1 MSDSNDIA
9 NMQESNEQVLNDIK
23 LLQQQ
28 EQELYT
34 KLQNKVSANSITDD
48 EKTQIT
54 NKINELYQMR
64 LNLYSVLQETYSS
77 YENNIQ
83 NTSNT
88 LKDQKYAVDIIEK
101 QLSIERARLA
111 KLEENKYNKLRLIE
125 FNSSYAAQYQAQTR
139 ILKTIA
145 FWCLPIIVLIA
156 LNKQGILPDGITNI
170 LIAISILIGG
180 SIILAL
186 VIDTFNRDNMNYN
199 EYNWYFNPDN
209 VDTSTDNT
217 RDPTDPWER
226 PKIGQCVGAMCC
238 SDNQTYDEDLNK
250 CIDNTDNLQETFIN
264 SNLTKYA
271 MASTASNNKK
281 DNFFVNNKI
290 EAFTN
295 DLSNYVS
302 F

>member
-1 MSDSNDIA
+1 MSESNDIA
-9 NMQESNEQVLNDIK
+9 NMQESNQQVLNDIK
-23 LLQQQ
+23 LLQEQ

-34 KLQNKVSANSITDD
+34 KLQNKVSSNTITDG

-88 LKDQKYAVDIIEK
+88 LKEQKYAVDIIEK
-101 QLSIERARLA
+101 QLGIERARLA
-111 KLEENKYNKLRLIE
+111 KLEENKYNKLRMIE
-125 FNSSYAAQYQAQTR
+125 FNSSYAAQYQAQTS

-145 FWCLPIIVLIA
+145 FWCLPIIIAIA
-156 LNKQGILPDGITNI
+156 LNKQGILPDV
-170 LIAISILIGG
+170 IANLVVAFSILIGG
-180 SIILAL
+180 SI
-186 VIDTFNRDNMNYN
+186 VIYKIIDSLNRDNMNYN
-199 EYNWYFNPDN
+199 EYNWYFNPKN
-209 VDTSTDNT
+209 VDTNT
-217 RDPTDPWER
+217 SSSDPVDPWDR

-238 SDNQTYDEDLNK
+238 SDNQTYDADINK
-250 CIDNTDNLQETFIN
+250 CVDNGIAGQESFVN

-271 MASTASNNKK
+271 MASTAAANKK
-281 DNFFVNNKI
+281 DNIFVNNKI
-290 EAFTN
+290 EAFSSGM
-295 DLSNYVS
+295 SNYVS